1 MRFRDYMRKA
11 CNNILPHFVLRGMNI
26 LFNEGLYTFIYKI
39 REHTRSGKIYEKWI
53 TEKEKKEIESGMNF
67 EYCPLIS
74 VIVPVYNVKE
84 NILRECIESVIAQ
97 SYDNWQLCMA
107 DDCSTLPDVKNVLL
121 EYEKIRV

>member
-1 MRFRDYMRKA
+1 
-11 CNNILPHFVLRGMNI
+11 MNI

-53 TEKEKKEIESGMNF
+53 TEKEKKENESGMNF

-84 NILRECIESVIAQ
+84 NILRECIESVIA
-97 SYDNWQLCMA
+97 
-107 DDCSTLPDVKNVLL
+107 
-121 EYEKIRV
+121 RVI